1 MTSTIVAIDPGNTVG
16 WIIFQPAVRKVLAIG
31 MFPMGVEDAFQPPLE
46 WLDSSVTDIVIEKP
60 IGQGF
65 TRPTMVETGIISGRL
80 YQSVRKASPVQPTW
94 MPRHE
99 VKKIL
104 TTATYGEVH
113 VRNDATAWAAIKM
126 MFGDGCD
133 RKGKKKNPTQE
144 PGIFAGVTSHVRA
157 ALALAVAYAYR
168 ADSKIFENDHLT

>member
-1 MTSTIVAIDPGNTVG
+1 MTSTILAIDPGNTVG
-16 WIIFQPAVRKVLAIG
+16 WIIFQPATLKVLAIG
-31 MFPMGVEDAFQPPLE
+31 MFPMGVEDAFHPPLE

-60 IGQGF
+60 VGQGF
-65 TRPTMVETGIISGRL
+65 TRPTMVETGIISGRI
-80 YQSVRKASPVQPTW
+80 YQSVRKASAVLPTW

-113 VRNDATAWAAIKM
+113 VRNDATAWAAIKL
-126 MFGDGCD
+126 MFGQDCD
-133 RKGKKKNPTQE
+133 RKGKKKGGQK

-168 ADSKIFENDHLT
+168 ADSKIFETDRLT